1 MSSADKK
8 PKPASKRSAK
18 AGTPKAKAP
27 AKPAA
32 KAPAAK
38 VASKAAAKATPKGAD
53 RRQSNGT
60 PPQGVIVDRR
70 LGIDRRDIDALS
82 EKFTPGKAPNAGKF
96 PRPTSGLER
105 RRGPGR
111 RLSEFSKS
119 AEEGEMNKEQFLFLM
134 AIDEFKKSNDKPF
147 PTWTDVLEVVRLLG
161 YRKTCASELNLTRA
175 EDWHEKADSPS
186 NVRPEDWNTRPVAP
200 MGEKTRLR
208 DAAAP
213 GPFDADSADEVFAF
227 DAEPTA
233 EELEAEARELELL
246 DLDFGDGL
254 DDELEGLEDAA

>member
-1 MSSADKK
+1 MSSPDKK

-18 AGTPKAKAP
+18 ANTKV
-27 AKPAA
+27 KPETQPETKSAE
-32 KAPAAK
+32 
-38 VASKAAAKATPKGAD
+38 
-53 RRQSNGT
+53 RRQNNGT
-60 PPQGVIVDRR
+60 PPAGLIVDRR
-70 LGIDRRDIDALS
+70 LGIDRRDIDAMS

-175 EDWHEKADSPS
+175 EDWTEKAGAGS
-186 NVRPEDWNTRPVAP
+186 NVRPEDWSTRPVAP
-200 MGEKTRLR
+200 MGVKTRIR
-208 DAAAP
+208 DGAAP
-213 GPFDADSADEVFAF
+213 GPFDADSFDADEFEF

-233 EELEAEARELELL
+233 EELAAEEAELELL
-246 DLDFGDGL
+246 DLSL
-254 DDELEGLEDAA
+254 DDEMDGLEDAA